1 MKLINLEFENNSTLQ
16 VIADT
21 EEQVNKMIQCFKNQE
36 VIEMIMES
44 GTKYIIDPFNIN
56 YISIKEVEE

>member
-21 EEQVNKMIQCFKNQE
+21 EEQVNKVIQCFKKQE
-36 VIEMIMES
+36 VVEMIMES